1 MPVRQLPPLL
11 LFGGPGSSG
20 AAASRRQLQM
30 MTTGSG
36 HGDQVARDHRPPRVL
51 FLSTYPPTICGLATF
66 TEALKGGL
74 SVHRG
79 TSSGMG
85 VVGVAAYG
93 DSPEVEGD
101 LAIARVVPGAPGWV
115 DTVAA
120 ASVDY
125 DVLVIQHEY
134 GIYGPDDGIALL
146 DLLDAVTIP
155 IVTTIHTVP
164 IEPTQ
169 RQRVILETL
178 VDRSA
183 VVVLISTAARRFL
196 VDGYRVDPSKL
207 AVIPH
212 GAHVFHETV
221 ESTDP
226 RPLVVTWGLLGPGKG
241 VEWGIL
247 AMDRLRHVRPQPRY
261 LVQGET
267 HPAVL
272 RREGEAYRN
281 RLRALVADNGLEDMV
296 SIRGGYLSV
305 PDLAKVVSSADIVLL
320 PYDSRDQV
328 ASGVLV
334 EAIAAGKP
342 VVATSFPHAVE
353 LLAGGAGRLVRH
365 EDPDSIA
372 EGLLDLLEHPQAAA
386 AAAEAARRL
395 TPALEWKTVA
405 QTYDEAL
412 RAMVARDRSE
422 RNRSR
427 PA

>member
-1 MPVRQLPPLL
+1 
-11 LFGGPGSSG
+11 
-20 AAASRRQLQM
+20 M
-30 MTTGSG
+30 MTTGPVQEG
-36 HGDQVARDHRPPRVL
+36 QTARGQRPPRIL

-66 TEALKGGL
+66 TEALMEGL
-74 SVHRG
+74 DIHRG
-79 TSSGMG
+79 TSGGSG

-101 LAIARVVPGAPGWV
+101 SAIARVVPGDPGWV

-146 DLLDAVTIP
+146 DLLGAVTIP

-164 IEPTQ
+164 INPTP
-169 RQRVILETL
+169 RQRIILETL
-178 VDRSA
+178 VERSE
-183 VVVLISTAARRFL
+183 VTVLISSVARRFL
-196 VDGYRVDPSKL
+196 IDGYRVDPAKL
-207 AVIPH
+207 RVIPH
-212 GAHVFHETV
+212 GAHVFHEPV
-221 ESTDP
+221 DSPDP

-241 VEWGIL
+241 IEWGIL
-247 AMDRLRHVRPQPRY
+247 AMARLRHVRPRPRY

-267 HPAVL
+267 HPAVF
-272 RREGEAYRN
+272 RREGEAYRD
-281 RLRALVADNGLEDMV
+281 RLRALVVENDLEDV
-296 SIRGGYLSV
+296 VRIGGGHLSV

-328 ASGVLV
+328 SSGVLV
-334 EAIAAGKP
+334 EAVAAGKP
-342 VVATSFPHAVE
+342 VVATSFPHAEE
-353 LLAGGAGRLVRH
+353 LLAGGVGRLVRH

-372 EGLLDLLEHPQAAA
+372 EGLLDLLEHPEAAA

-395 TPALEWKTVA
+395 SPVLEWKAVA
-405 QTYDEAL
+405 QTYDEAF

-422 RNRSR
+422 GSRSR

>member
-1 MPVRQLPPLL
+1 MI
-11 LFGGPGSSG
+11 
-20 AAASRRQLQM
+20 
-30 MTTGSG
+30 TTGPAQ
-36 HGDQVARDHRPPRVL
+36 GDQVARDRQPPRIL

-66 TEALKGGL
+66 TEALMGGL
-74 SVHRG
+74 AAHRG
-79 TSSGMG
+79 TSGDMG
-85 VVGVAAYG
+85 VVAVAAYG
-93 DSPEVEGD
+93 DSPEVED
-101 LAIARVVPGAPGWV
+101 DSAIARVVPGAPGWV

-120 ASVDY
+120 VSVDF

-178 VDRSA
+178 VERSA
-183 VVVLISTAARRFL
+183 VAVVISTAARRL
-196 VDGYRVDPSKL
+196 LIDGYRVDPSKL
-207 AVIPH
+207 RVIPH
-212 GAHVFHETV
+212 GAHVFHEPV
-221 ESTDP
+221 ESPDP

-241 VEWGIL
+241 IEWGIL
-247 AMDRLRHVRPQPRY
+247 AMDQLRHLRPQPRY

-281 RLRALVADNGLEDMV
+281 RLQALVADNGLEDMV
-296 SIRGGYLSV
+296 RIQGGYLSIA
-305 PDLAKVVSSADIVLL
+305 DLAKVVSSADIVLL

-328 ASGVLV
+328 SSGVLV

-353 LLAGGAGRLVRH
+353 LLGEGAGRLVRH

-372 EGLLDLLEHPQAAA
+372 QGLRELLEDPEAAA
-386 AAAEAARRL
+386 TAAEAARRL
-395 TPALEWKTVA
+395 TPVLEWKAVA
-405 QTYDEAL
+405 QTYDEAF

-422 RNRSR
+422 RSLSR